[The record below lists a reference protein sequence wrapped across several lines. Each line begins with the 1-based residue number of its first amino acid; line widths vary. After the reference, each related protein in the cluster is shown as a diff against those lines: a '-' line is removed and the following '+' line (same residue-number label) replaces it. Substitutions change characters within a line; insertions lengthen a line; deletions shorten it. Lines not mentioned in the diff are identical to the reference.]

1 MRFVAALLAVLA
13 AFLVVPV
20 AAQSPAEGELPPEVA
35 QLLDSLNP
43 VNGKVGLPEARATLD
58 LGEEYIFYGKEDAAK
73 ILVNLW
79 GNPPQAAEGVLGL
92 VMPKGSTPASDAWGA
107 VVSFEKTG
115 YVSDEDAATA
125 DYDELLTA
133 MQEGTNEANTART
146 EAGYPTIALVG
157 WAERPVYDKATHS
170 VVWAQNLRFSD
181 SDKNGL
187 NYDVRTLGRYGVL
200 SLNLISSMD
209 KLGEVRLAA
218 KQFAQHAS
226 FDAGAR
232 YGDFDPATDA
242 AAEYG
247 IGGLIAAGAGV
258 AVAKKLG
265 LFGTIVVFLLKFLK
279 PILVGVALLGAG
291 AWQAFKGRLFGR
303 RQEEE
308 PYYGE
313 PDYDETG
320 PEAGADASAEAEA
333 AEQGTFSLAKSED
346 GNEGKSAAS

>member
-13 AFLVVPV
+13 AFFAVPI
-20 AAQSPAEGELPPEVA
+20 AAQAPAEGELPPEVVK
-35 QLLDSLNP
+35 LLDSLNP

-73 ILVNLW
+73 ILVQLW

-115 YVSDEDAATA
+115 YVSDEDAATT

-133 MQEGTNEANTART
+133 MQEGTNEANTARA

-157 WAERPVYDKATHS
+157 WAESPTYDKATHS

-209 KLGEVRLAA
+209 KLGEVRVAA
-218 KQFAQHAS
+218 KQFAQHAN

-265 LFGTIVVFLLKFLK
+265 LFGTIGVFLVKFLK
-279 PILVGVALLGAG
+279 PILVGVALLFGG
-291 AWQAFKGRLFGR
+291 LWQAFKGRLFGR

-308 PYYGE
+308 VYEDPG
-313 PDYDETG
+313 YDETG
-320 PEAGADASAEAEA
+320 PEAGADAEAEG
-333 AEQGTFSLAKSED
+333 QGGFSLAKSED
-346 GNEGKSAAS
+346 PGRE